1 MAKVKF
7 VELEGNPTFTDRN
20 IVANVEKQFLNAAR
34 KNPGVTW
41 VVREQGFGKQG
52 RHQWSQARKDVYVL
66 GATKTKKEYWA
77 RKALGNK
84 KGGLPKYDPQKAV
97 PRTTAAATFYHAA
110 HRENQN
116 LQRELSLSN
125 LSDSERNTEYHKRK
139 INVQV
144 ERVRSSDIKYF
155 QEQGE
160 GKKSYALAAKARDKR
175 IKKITGAGV
184 RITQGSGEFEG
195 KNERHARLMFEGV
208 QEGRAAAKLSY
219 LDRVAKYG
227 LAEDG
232 QPKLVPN
239 NIKVTDE
246 FIDAINARSF
256 GTVKEER
263 AFKSGALK
271 FLQNKEAFQ
280 QIQTPQSSIFTPQRL
295 EDTRSWHSGS
305 TISSFDSAIPNY
317 VIPDLNK
324 VDTKFVGSTLINALS
339 RSGPET
345 GETTIMGDP
354 SADSD
359 FGRDIDAEIFDAR
372 SSFVNMLPD
381 EIVPGQEFNYNIES
395 DKVPVQITTSAEEL
409 QLRNEPT
416 IHETVVERTQGGTW
430 GWENSQQAT
439 NWEGY
444 PGRIYDA
451 KLIDTGKT
459 AADLNLK
466 PTSPVQYAP
475 RSPEN
480 YYSLAPYPHDVS
492 SLISSSIS
500 RTVDKGT
507 PEHDAVQ
514 DFLKGSAATD
524 GDVADSGGIKP
535 TIKREVAPGL
545 EDTFNEGTDMINI
558 GQEAAKGWKG
568 RIALTDAYP
577 NLGTTS
583 SNTSVVYGKG
593 HKKVGGEKGYSPTPD
608 EFKRQ
613 QRIDAMTPTQ
623 KKNALIQYGT
633 FMNQKESEYN
643 ARVASGTNETFI
655 QDLRNKKGTIATDS
669 SPTNII
675 DDVDSWQDIGP
686 APKPAVVPVPKG
698 DLGIPGATTR
708 PSYVPDLNDSPYNVY
723 EGGETPTAEELGLP
737 VDEIKAHNERVDAR
751 KKIAQSEKAFGPRG
765 KPVVTQPKA
774 AIVPVAKSRINS
786 KKPTQLTEFDLIELK
801 KSKVLSKKSGKPTFT
816 TKDKKVKAAVKQGAK
831 LLKGPGSTTLNAL
844 SAFTLISPLIGAF
857 GAVVKE
863 QKREEESQAAYPL
876 HPPKQKTLWSRF
888 ANMESKDFSQALMH
902 RLAPEE
908 IYGKEGYPSLKKVK
922 EWRKNSKGYGT

>member
-20 IVANVEKQFLNAAR
+20 TVANVQKQLLKAAR

-52 RHQWSQARKDVYVL
+52 QNQWSQARKDVYVL
-66 GATKTKKEYWA
+66 GATKTKKDYWK

-139 INVQV
+139 IKVQV
-144 ERVRSSDIKYF
+144 ERVSSSDIKYF
-155 QEQGE
+155 QKQGH
-160 GKKSYALAAKARDKR
+160 GKKAFALAAKERDKR

-184 RITQGSGEFEG
+184 RITQSGEFEG

-227 LAEDG
+227 LAKDG

-263 AFKSGALK
+263 AFKTGALK

-295 EDTRSWHSGS
+295 EDTRSWNPGS
-305 TISSFDSAIPNY
+305 NIGNFDSAIPNY

-324 VDTKFVGSTLINALS
+324 VDTKFVGSTIINALS

-416 IHETVVERTQGGTW
+416 IHETVVDRTKGGTW
-430 GWENSQQAT
+430 SWENSQQAT

-475 RSPEN
+475 RSPKN
-480 YYSLAPYPHDVS
+480 YYSLAPYPHDAS
-492 SLISSSIS
+492 SLISSSFS
-500 RTVDKGT
+500 RIVDKGT
-507 PEHDAVQ
+507 PEHDAVV
-514 DFLKGSAATD
+514 DYLKGSAATD

-545 EDTFNEGTDMINI
+545 EDTFNEGTAMIGI
-558 GQEAAKGWKG
+558 EQAAANNWKG
-568 RIALTDAYP
+568 KIALTDAYP

-593 HKKVGGEKGYSPTPD
+593 HKRVGGEKGYSPTPD

-633 FMNQKESEYN
+633 FRNQKESEYN
-643 ARVASGTNETFI
+643 ARVASETNETFI

-669 SPTNII
+669 SPTNVI
-675 DDVDSWQDIGP
+675 DDVDSWQGVD
-686 APKPAVVPVPKG
+686 
-698 DLGIPGATTR
+698 DH
-708 PSYVPDLNDSPYNVY
+708 PSNVY
-723 EGGETPTAEELGLP
+723 KSGSQMGASELLM
-737 VDEIKAHNERVDAR
+737 DDQIKEIKAQNVKNEAA
-751 KKIAQSEKAFGPRG
+751 KKIAHSEKAFGPRG

-774 AIVPVAKSRINS
+774 AVVPVAKSRINS

-801 KSKVLSKKSGKPTFT
+801 KSKVLSKESGTPTFT
-816 TKDKKVKAAVKQGAK
+816 TKGKKVKAAVKQGGK

-844 SAFTLISPLIGAF
+844 GAITLMSPLIGAY
-857 GAVVKE
+857 GSLK
-863 QKREEESQAAYPL
+863 KTNEEEAESQSAYPL
-876 HPPKQKTLWSRF
+876 YKVKPRGITAGDYKQSLW
-888 ANMESKDFSQALMH
+888 H
-902 RLAPEE
+902 RLAP
-908 IYGKEGYPSLKKVK
+908 SVFRSVK
-922 EWRKNSKGYGT
+922 EERKYKKSLIGGDA